1 MLSLDA
7 NLLIVFAVVWILVFL
22 LSKLFFN
29 PVRRVRDRR
38 EGDIMADRKARQ
50 LALENYE
57 TGLADIESSL
67 KEAKAAA
74 ESARNRLEQEALGEK
89 SRLLAEVSAECRRQV
104 EQARAELESVTRE
117 MQSRLEKDASSLAEQ
132 IEKKFLN

>member
-7 NLLIVFAVVWILVFL
+7 NFVVVFAIIWILVFV

-29 PVRRVRDRR
+29 PVRRMRDRR
-38 EGDIMADRKARQ
+38 ESDLLADRQARQ
-50 LALENYE
+50 QALGSYE
-57 TGLADIESSL
+57 RSLADIETTL

-74 ESARNRLEQEALGEK
+74 ESARSRLELEALKEK
-89 SRLLAEVSAECRRQV
+89 NRLLAEVSAECRRQV
-104 EQARAELESVTRE
+104 EQARADLERTTRE
-117 MQSRLEKDASSLAEQ
+117 LQSGLARDASSLAEQ

>member
-7 NLLIVFAVVWILVFL
+7 NLLIVFAIVWILVFV
-22 LSKLFFN
+22 LSKLFFT

-38 EGDIMADRKARQ
+38 EDEILADRKARQ
-50 LALENYE
+50 QALESYE
-57 TGLADIESSL
+57 KGLADIESSI

-74 ESARNRLEQEALGEK
+74 ESARSLLEQEALKEK

-104 EQARAELESVTRE
+104 EQARTDLESATRE
-117 MQSRLEKDASSLAEQ
+117 MRGRLEKDASGLAEQ

>member
-7 NLLIVFAVVWILVFL
+7 NFVVVFAVIWILVFV

-38 EGDIMADRKARQ
+38 ESGLLADRQARQ
-50 LALENYE
+50 QALDGYE
-57 TGLADIESSL
+57 KSLADIEATL

-74 ESARNRLEQEALGEK
+74 ESARSRLELEALKEK
-89 SRLLAEVSAECRRQV
+89 NRLLAEVSAECRRQV
-104 EQARAELESVTRE
+104 EQARADLERTTRE
-117 MQSRLEKDASSLAEQ
+117 LRSGLARDASSLAEQ

>member
-7 NLLIVFAVVWILVFL
+7 NFVVVFIIIWILVFV

-38 EGDIMADRKARQ
+38 ELGIAADRQARQ
-50 LALENYE
+50 QAIESYE
-57 TGLADIESSL
+57 RSLADIEAGI
-67 KEAKAAA
+67 KEAKTEA
-74 ESARNRLEQEALGEK
+74 ESARSRLEQEALAEK
-89 SRLLAEVSAECRRQV
+89 NKLLAEVSAECRRQV
-104 EQARAELESVTRE
+104 EQARADLERTTRE
-117 MQSRLEKDASSLAEQ
+117 LQNGLAQDASSLAER